1 MINQRVAIHVQTVRQ
16 DLFLV
21 VHFDVATMGG
31 VPMAVGVRQEMTV
44 VHTYNLRL
52 HVAVVTVSGEP
63 VVPAKQPT

>member
-31 VPMAVGVRQEMTV
+31 VAMAVGVIRAHA
-44 VHTYNLRL
+44 VHSYNLRL